1 MKEDDGSPL
10 GRIHSGRPQL
20 PSNQTPPSRSQWKPQ
35 EGARGGRPRSSP
47 ASQGLIL
54 GVDPGLAGT
63 GFALFAEPNLVLAC
77 STVVTIPG
85 RDGARL
91 LTITNHLR
99 ALLADN
105 PPAEASIE
113 ELFMGRNATSAVGV
127 AQARGAILNVLEE
140 CGIPVFEYKPSQVKV
155 ILTGYGNADKSQI
168 GRMLAAQVKLPEGRL
183 DDHARD
189 AVAIALCHARS
200 RRFARAATTP
210 GARGARLE

>member
-1 MKEDDGSPL
+1 MPGKRD
-10 GRIHSGRPQL
+10 
-20 PSNQTPPSRSQWKPQ
+20 
-35 EGARGGRPRSSP
+35 
-47 ASQGLIL
+47 GLIL

-99 ALLADN
+99 ALLAEH

-127 AQARGAILNVLEE
+127 AQARGAILAVLEE
-140 CGIPVFEYKPSQVKV
+140 CGVPVFEYKPSQVKV
-155 ILTGYGNADKSQI
+155 VLTGYGNADKAQI
-168 GRMLAAQVKLPEGRL
+168 SRMLSAQVKLPEGKL
-183 DDHARD
+183 DDHAKD
-189 AVAIALCHARS
+189 AIAIALCHARS
-200 RRFARAATTP
+200 RRFTQSGATP
-210 GARGARLE
+210 GARLADLK

>member
-1 MKEDDGSPL
+1 MPDRNS
-10 GRIHSGRPQL
+10 
-20 PSNQTPPSRSQWKPQ
+20 
-35 EGARGGRPRSSP
+35 
-47 ASQGLIL
+47 GLIL

-63 GFALFAEPNLVLAC
+63 GFALFAEPNLVLSC

-99 ALLADN
+99 ALLAEH

-127 AQARGAILNVLEE
+127 AQARGAILAVLEE
-140 CGIPVFEYKPSQVKV
+140 CGVPVFEYKPSQVKLV
-155 ILTGYGNADKSQI
+155 LTGYGNADKAQI
-168 GRMLAAQVKLPEGRL
+168 SRMLSAQVKLPEGKL
-183 DDHARD
+183 DDHAKD
-189 AVAIALCHARS
+189 AIAIALCHARS

-210 GARGARLE
+210 ATRRADVR

>member
-1 MKEDDGSPL
+1 MPGTRD
-10 GRIHSGRPQL
+10 
-20 PSNQTPPSRSQWKPQ
+20 
-35 EGARGGRPRSSP
+35 
-47 ASQGLIL
+47 GLIL

-63 GFALFAEPNLVLAC
+63 GFALLAEPNVILAC

-99 ALLADN
+99 ALLAEH

-127 AQARGAILNVLEE
+127 AQARGAILAVLEE
-140 CGIPVFEYKPSQVKV
+140 AGVPVFEYKPSQVKV
-155 ILTGYGNADKSQI
+155 ILTGYGNADKAQI
-168 GRMLAAQVKLPEGRL
+168 GRMLAAQVKLPETRL

-189 AVAIALCHARS
+189 AIAIAVCHARS
-200 RRFARAATTP
+200 RRFT
-210 GARGARLE
+210 GAIST

>member
-1 MKEDDGSPL
+1 MPGRDD
-10 GRIHSGRPQL
+10 
-20 PSNQTPPSRSQWKPQ
+20 
-35 EGARGGRPRSSP
+35 
-47 ASQGLIL
+47 GLIL

-63 GFALFAEPNLVLAC
+63 GFALFAEPNLVLSC

-99 ALLADN
+99 RLVAAN

-113 ELFMGRNATSAVGV
+113 EIFMGRNATSAVGV
-127 AQARGAILNVLEE
+127 AQARGAILAVLEE
-140 CGIPVFEYKPSQVKV
+140 LGIPVFEYKPSQVKV
-155 ILTGYGNADKSQI
+155 ILTGYGNADKTQI
-168 GRMLAAQVKLPEGRL
+168 GRMLQAQVRMPEGRI

-200 RRFARAATTP
+200 RRFSRAASP
-210 GARGARLE
+210 AQGGRRP

>member
-1 MKEDDGSPL
+1 MP
-10 GRIHSGRPQL
+10 GRT
-20 PSNQTPPSRSQWKPQ
+20 N
-35 EGARGGRPRSSP
+35 
-47 ASQGLIL
+47 GLIL

-63 GFALFAEPNLVLAC
+63 GFALFSEPNLVLAC

-99 ALLADN
+99 GLLAEN
-105 PPAEASIE
+105 PPGEASIE

-140 CGIPVFEYKPSQVKV
+140 CGVPVYEYKPSQVKV

-168 GRMLAAQVKLPEGRL
+168 GRMLSAQVKMPEGKI

-189 AVAIALCHARS
+189 AIAIAVCHARS
-200 RRFARAATTP
+200 RRFANAAVTP
-210 GARGARLE
+210 GARRANT

>member
-1 MKEDDGSPL
+1 MP
-10 GRIHSGRPQL
+10 GR
-20 PSNQTPPSRSQWKPQ
+20 NN
-35 EGARGGRPRSSP
+35 
-47 ASQGLIL
+47 GLIL

-91 LTITNHLR
+91 LTITSHLR
-99 ALLADN
+99 ALLAEN

-140 CGIPVFEYKPSQVKV
+140 WGVPVFEDKPSQVKV

-168 GRMLAAQVKLPEGRL
+168 SRMLSAQVKLPEGRL
-183 DDHARD
+183 DDPGRH

-200 RRFARAATTP
+200 RRFTQAAY
-210 GARGARLE
+210 R

>member
-1 MKEDDGSPL
+1 MPG
-10 GRIHSGRPQL
+10 Q
-20 PSNQTPPSRSQWKPQ
+20 N
-35 EGARGGRPRSSP
+35 
-47 ASQGLIL
+47 QGLIL

-63 GFALFAEPNLVLAC
+63 GFALLAEPNLVLEC

-99 ALLADN
+99 ALLAGN
-105 PPAEASIE
+105 PPGEASIE

-140 CGIPVFEYKPSQVKV
+140 CGVPVFEYKPSQVKV

-168 GRMLAAQVKLPEGRL
+168 GRMLKAQVKMPEGKV

-189 AVAIALCHARS
+189 AIAIALCHARS
-200 RRFARAATTP
+200 RRFASAATSP
-210 GARGARLE
+210 GARRANFL